1 MLFWTIQVTIISI
14 ILIFLIHHLLVFFK
28 TNLTTPKIKDLVNA
42 PTQKYDT
49 IFNAMNFNAMN
60 TSTAHS
66 STHINNIS
74 LEELLP
80 PIQPDPVDM
89 KNELKQFMKKQ
100 FKENNNNPS
109 NSTINLD
116 SFNSSSSSTMQY
128 SSY

>member
-28 TNLTTPKIKDLVNA
+28 TNLTTPKVKDLVNA
-42 PTQKYDT
+42 PTQKYDA
-49 IFNAMNFNAMN
+49 IFNAMNFN
-60 TSTAHS
+60 TSTVNS
-66 STHINNIS
+66 VNINNIS

-100 FKENNNNPS
+100 FKENTTNPS

-116 SFNSSSSSTMQY
+116 TFNSSSSSTMQY

>member
-1 MLFWTIQVTIISI
+1 MKITIISI
-14 ILIFLIHHLLVFFK
+14 ILIFLVHYLLIFFK

-42 PTQKYDT
+42 PTQKYDA

-60 TSTAHS
+60 TSSANS
-66 STHINNIS
+66 VNINNIS

-100 FKENNNNPS
+100 FKET
-109 NSTINLD
+109 NSIINLD

>member
-1 MLFWTIQVTIISI
+1 MLFWTIQVTLISI

-28 TNLTTPKIKDLVNA
+28 TNLTTPKVKDLVNA
-42 PTQKYDT
+42 PTQKYDA
-49 IFNAMNFNAMN
+49 IFNAMNFN
-60 TSTAHS
+60 TSTANS
-66 STHINNIS
+66 VNNVS

-116 SFNSSSSSTMQY
+116 SFNSSSSTMQY

>member
-28 TNLTTPKIKDLVNA
+28 TNLTTPKVKDLVNA
-42 PTQKYDT
+42 PTQKYDA

-60 TSTAHS
+60 TSSANS
-66 STHINNIS
+66 VNINNIS

>member
-1 MLFWTIQVTIISI
+1 MLFWTIQVTLISI
-14 ILIFLIHHLLVFFK
+14 ILIFLINHLLVFFK

-42 PTQKYDT
+42 PTQKYDA

-60 TSTAHS
+60 TSSANS
-66 STHINNIS
+66 VNINNIS

-116 SFNSSSSSTMQY
+116 SFNSSSSTMQY

>member
-14 ILIFLIHHLLVFFK
+14 ILIFLVHHLLVFFK
-28 TNLTTPKIKDLVNA
+28 TNLTTPKVKDLVNA
-42 PTQKYDT
+42 PTQKYDA

-60 TSTAHS
+60 TSS
-66 STHINNIS
+66 VNINNIS

-116 SFNSSSSSTMQY
+116 SFNSSSSTMQY

>member
-28 TNLTTPKIKDLVNA
+28 TNLTTPKVKDLVNA
-42 PTQKYDT
+42 PTQKYDA

-60 TSTAHS
+60 TSS
-66 STHINNIS
+66 VNINNIS

-100 FKENNNNPS
+100 FKENTTNPS

-116 SFNSSSSSTMQY
+116 TFNSSSSSTMQY

>member
-1 MLFWTIQVTIISI
+1 MLFWTIQVTLISI

-28 TNLTTPKIKDLVNA
+28 TNLTTPKVKDLVNA
-42 PTQKYDT
+42 PTQKYDA
-49 IFNAMNFNAMN
+49 IFNAMNFN
-60 TSTAHS
+60 TSTANS
-66 STHINNIS
+66 VNNVS

-100 FKENNNNPS
+100 FKET

-116 SFNSSSSSTMQY
+116 TFNSSSSSTMQY

>member
-1 MLFWTIQVTIISI
+1 MLFWTIQVTLISI

-100 FKENNNNPS
+100 FKENNPS

-116 SFNSSSSSTMQY
+116 TFNSSSSSTMQY

>member
-14 ILIFLIHHLLVFFK
+14 ILIFLVHHLLVFFK
-28 TNLTTPKIKDLVNA
+28 TNLTTPKVKDLVNA
-42 PTQKYDT
+42 PTQKYDA
-49 IFNAMNFNAMN
+49 IFNAMNFN
-60 TSTAHS
+60 TSTANS
-66 STHINNIS
+66 VNNIS
-74 LEELLP
+74 LEELIP

-109 NSTINLD
+109 SSTINLD
-116 SFNSSSSSTMQY
+116 TFNSSSSSTMQY

>member
-1 MLFWTIQVTIISI
+1 MLFWTIQVTFISI
-14 ILIFLIHHLLVFFK
+14 ILIFLVHHLLVFFK
-28 TNLTTPKIKDLVNA
+28 TNLTTPKVKDLVNA
-42 PTQKYDT
+42 PTQKYDA

-60 TSTAHS
+60 TSSANS
-66 STHINNIS
+66 VNINNIS

-100 FKENNNNPS
+100 FKET
-109 NSTINLD
+109 NSIINLD

>member
-14 ILIFLIHHLLVFFK
+14 ILIFLVHHLLVFFK
-28 TNLTTPKIKDLVNA
+28 TNLTTPKVKDLVNA
-42 PTQKYDT
+42 PTQKYDA

-100 FKENNNNPS
+100 FKENNNPS

>member
-14 ILIFLIHHLLVFFK
+14 ILIFLVHHLLVFFK
-28 TNLTTPKIKDLVNA
+28 TNLTTPKVKDLVNA
-42 PTQKYDT
+42 PTQKYDA
-49 IFNAMNFNAMN
+49 IFNAMNFSAMN
-60 TSTAHS
+60 TSSANS
-66 STHINNIS
+66 VNINNIS

-100 FKENNNNPS
+100 FKENNNPS

>member
-14 ILIFLIHHLLVFFK
+14 ILIFLVHHLLVFFK
-28 TNLTTPKIKDLVNA
+28 TNLTTPKVKDLVNA
-42 PTQKYDT
+42 PTQKYDA
-49 IFNAMNFNAMN
+49 IFNAMNFSAMN
-60 TSTAHS
+60 TSSANS
-66 STHINNIS
+66 VNINNIS

-116 SFNSSSSSTMQY
+116 TFNSSSSSTMQY

>member
-28 TNLTTPKIKDLVNA
+28 TNLTTPKVKDLVNA
-42 PTQKYDT
+42 PIQKYDA
-49 IFNAMNFNAMN
+49 IFNAMN
-60 TSTAHS
+60 TSANS
-66 STHINNIS
+66 SANAVNINNIS

-100 FKENNNNPS
+100 FKET

-116 SFNSSSSSTMQY
+116 TFNSSSSTMQY

>member
-28 TNLTTPKIKDLVNA
+28 TNLTTPKVKDLVNA
-42 PTQKYDT
+42 PTQKYDA
-49 IFNAMNFNAMN
+49 IFNAMNFN
-60 TSTAHS
+60 TSSANS
-66 STHINNIS
+66 VNINNIS

-100 FKENNNNPS
+100 FKENNPS

-116 SFNSSSSSTMQY
+116 TFNSSSSSTMQY

>member
-1 MLFWTIQVTIISI
+1 MLFWTIQVTFISI
-14 ILIFLIHHLLVFFK
+14 ILIFLVHHLLVFFK
-28 TNLTTPKIKDLVNA
+28 TNLTTPKVKDLVNA
-42 PTQKYDT
+42 PTQKYDA
-49 IFNAMNFNAMN
+49 IFNAMNFNEMN
-60 TSTAHS
+60 TSSANS
-66 STHINNIS
+66 ANINNIS

-100 FKENNNNPS
+100 FKET